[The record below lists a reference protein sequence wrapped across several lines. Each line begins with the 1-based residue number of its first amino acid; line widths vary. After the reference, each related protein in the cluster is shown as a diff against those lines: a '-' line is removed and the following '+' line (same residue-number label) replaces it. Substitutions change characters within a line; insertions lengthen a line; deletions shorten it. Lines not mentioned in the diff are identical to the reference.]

1 MKETER
7 KNSGSFRDPSGY
19 VFTRNG
25 TLYRQ
30 INNTYTEQYNH
41 LNQSGLYR
49 ALLDKGWLISHE
61 ETDEACPFENGI
73 QVIRPERIPFISYPY
88 EWSFSALKDAA
99 LLTLR
104 IHRLAMDHGMV
115 LKDASAF
122 NVQFSR
128 GKPVFIDTL
137 SFDLYREGSPWIAY
151 SQFCRHFLA
160 PLLLMFYVDV
170 RMSRMMS
177 CFIDGIPLDLA
188 DQILRGRGGFFAR
201 QHIRWHAAS
210 IARYSD
216 TSKRIDEA
224 QPQKTIN
231 LSRNSHLA
239 LIESMILW
247 IEKLSF
253 PGQKTEW
260 GDYNAQTSYTENGA
274 DSKRSIVS
282 DYLNL
287 IHPGSLWDLGSNDGT
302 YSMLAVRAGARTVA
316 FDADPV
322 AVEQCYRQTRGK
334 DLPILPLLMDL
345 TNPSAGIGFSGNERM
360 SMSERER
367 PDCIMML
374 AVIHHMAISN
384 NVPLELLAE
393 WLSGMSDHLIIEF
406 VPKSDIQ
413 VQRLLSSRED
423 IFDRYTQEE
432 FEASFARYWKL
443 IAQKAVQGSERTIY
457 LYCKAKNS
465 HPPAFRDRWAN
476 PDFA

>member
-1 MKETER
+1 MKEIEG
-7 KNSGSFRDPSGY
+7 KNSGSFRDPSGF
-19 VFTRNG
+19 VFSRDG
-25 TLYRQ
+25 VLYRQ
-30 INNTYTEQYNH
+30 INPSYSAQYKH
-41 LNQSGLYR
+41 LNESGLYL
-49 ALLDKGWLISHE
+49 ALLDRGWLIPHE
-61 ETDEACPFENGI
+61 ETTEPCPFENGI

-128 GKPVFIDTL
+128 GKPIFIDTL

-160 PLLLMFYVDV
+160 PLLLMSFVDV
-170 RMSRMMS
+170 RMSRMLS
-177 CFIDGIPLDLA
+177 CYIDGIPLDLA
-188 DQILRGRGGFFAR
+188 DQILRGRGGFFAK
-201 QHIRWHAAS
+201 QHIHWHAAS
-210 IARYSD
+210 IARHAD
-216 TSKRIDEA
+216 TSKRIDEG
-224 QPQKTIN
+224 QPRKTVS

-247 IEKLSF
+247 LEKLSL

-260 GDYNAQTSYTENGA
+260 GDYTAQTSYTETGA
-274 DSKRSIVS
+274 DSKKSIVS
-282 DYLNL
+282 DYINL
-287 IHPGSLWDLGSNDGT
+287 IHPESLWDLGSNDGT

-334 DLPILPLLMDL
+334 DMPILPLLMDL
-345 TNPSAGIGFSGNERM
+345 TNPSSGIGFAGKERM
-360 SMSERER
+360 SISERER

-384 NVPLELLAE
+384 NVPLDLLAE
-393 WLSGMSDHLIIEF
+393 WLSGISDHLIIEF
-406 VPKSDIQ
+406 VPKSDVQ

-423 IFDRYTQEE
+423 IFDRYTQEQ
-432 FEASFARYWKL
+432 FEASFARYWKP
-443 IAQKAVQGSERTIY
+443 IDQKAVQGSERTIY
-457 LYCKAKNS
+457 LYRKS
-465 HPPAFRDRWAN
+465 
-476 PDFA
+476 